1 MAGDQK
7 GRSCTPSCRS
17 LRKLQGEGLRRAACP
32 LPLLLLLRRR
42 CGSCTLAALAAR
54 YL

>member
-17 LRKLQGEGLRRAACP
+17 LRKLQGEGLRRAARP
-32 LPLLLLLRRR
+32 LPLLLLLRR
-42 CGSCTLAALAAR
+42 CGGGCALAAFASR
-54 YL
+54 DL

>member
-17 LRKLQGEGLRRAACP
+17 LRKLQGEGLRRAPRP
-32 LPLLLLLRRR
+32 LPLLLLLSSC
-42 CGSCTLAALAAR
+42 CGGCALAALASR